1 MATKYCNAFDIDET
15 ICKKPLYEHDAKAE
29 NFAVEIS
36 RISIELNKISGGSF
50 EYNEDCVVIDITSDE
65 DAGEIGDKLSEEIT
79 DFPFIIFEDEGE
91 RFLAVCPYD
100 QGGISIDEVIDKI
113 YEIVDE

>member
-50 EYNEDCVVIDITSDE
+50 EYNEDCVVIDITSDV
-65 DAGEIGDKLSEEIT
+65 DAGEIVDM
-79 DFPFIIFEDEGE
+79 
-91 RFLAVCPYD
+91 
-100 QGGISIDEVIDKI
+100 VILCRVIKSHSDSDI
-113 YEIVDE
+113 RIGL